1 MKKTIL
7 SLFFSFVFAS
17 MVAQP
22 QVQALKKQMATKGK
36 NAQIVAELAKVYSS
50 SNPDSAL
57 KYVMLAKTLKPN
69 VKERITINAA
79 QGEALLAQG
88 KTADALKLF
97 TEAYQWAKQLKD
109 AKEQYN
115 QLCSMGIC
123 HSRLQAFDEAAKCY
137 EKVINYGIRHSRM
150 LAFSGYQNYAALC
163 SRVGRVADTEKMLR
177 NALKYENAVEP
188 ALRVSVYAG
197 LGTILTANPTKFVE
211 AESYLKKG
219 IDLAQKAHEPLAE
232 ASCLSPLITLLTQQ
246 PQRYGEI
253 PGLIK
258 RTNQIV
264 AKLTPNGS
272 ERMQLEH
279 AKANYYFVTRQW
291 KEALASALVLYENGP
306 AVSSERDKVMLMVA
320 RAYEGVGKTD
330 KACYFYRE
338 AYYIADSI
346 QQIKIQQ
353 QSSDAA
359 ARYDAKEKEFKIL
372 QLQNQAA
379 ADEVKQW
386 RLGMSLVGSVAL
398 ILLGA
403 VGVFFYHRQQK
414 NKILLVEAKNYIDGI
429 ETERKRM
436 AQELHDGVCND
447 LLVTEMQ
454 MLSTDKIEEAVEQL
468 HNVRN
473 DIRQISHDLMPPNM
487 QYASLDQMLS
497 ALCYKLTETNRF
509 KVDLNIDTT
518 QDWAKVEQD
527 KGLQLYRIVQ
537 EWMTNLIKHGKP
549 KSISIHLGMEHECVV
564 LQLISD
570 APSINNNHENKPSN
584 GIGLH
589 SINERLKRIGAKVM
603 NTTTTDGMNVL
614 YIRC

>member
-1 MKKTIL
+1 MKKMIY
-7 SLFFSFVFAS
+7 SLFFSFLFVTMS
-17 MVAQP
+17 AQP
-22 QVQALKKQMATKGK
+22 QVQALKKQLATKGA
-36 NAQIVAELAKVYSS
+36 NAQVVTEIARVYSS

-57 KYVMLAKTLKPN
+57 KYAMWAKTLKPN
-69 VKERITINAA
+69 AKERITINAA

-109 AKEQYN
+109 EKELYN

-123 HSRLQAFDEAAKCY
+123 HSRLQAFDKAAKCY
-137 EKVINYGIRHSRM
+137 EKVINYGIQHNRM
-150 LAFSGYQNYAALC
+150 LAFSGYQNYGALC

-177 NALKYENAVEP
+177 NALKYESAAEP

-197 LGTILTANPTKFVE
+197 LGTILTANPAKFAE
-211 AESYLKKG
+211 AETYLKKG
-219 IDLAQKAHEPLAE
+219 INIAQKAHEPLAE

-246 PQRYGEI
+246 PQRYNEI
-253 PGLIK
+253 PGLIS
-258 RTNQIV
+258 RTNKIV

-359 ARYDAKEKEFKIL
+359 ARYDTKEKEFKIL
-372 QLQNQAA
+372 QLQNKAA

-386 RLGMSLVGSVAL
+386 RMGASLVGSGVL
-398 ILLGA
+398 ILLGI
-403 VGVFFYHRQQK
+403 VGVIIYHRNQK
-414 NKILLVEAKNYIDGI
+414 NKMQLVEAKKYIDGI
-429 ETERKRM
+429 EAERKRM

-454 MLSTDKIEEAVEQL
+454 MLSADKIEEAVEQL

-497 ALCYKLTETNRF
+497 ALCYKLTETKKF
-509 KVDLNIDTT
+509 KVDLNVDTT
-518 QDWAKVEQD
+518 FDWNKMKQDV
-527 KGLQLYRIVQ
+527 GLQLYRIVQ

-549 KSISIHLGMEHECVV
+549 NCITISLGMENERVV

-570 APSINNNHENKPSN
+570 SPSTDNYKEGYATN
-584 GIGLH
+584 GIGLQ
-589 SINERLKRIGAKVM
+589 SVNERLKRIGAKVLHS
-603 NTTTTDGMNVL
+603 TTPNGMDVL
-614 YIRC
+614 DIRC